1 MNIFGGIGSAI
12 SNGIS
17 AIGSALSSGISSLCS
32 SISSTGLGNAV
43 SAFVTKLGI
52 PTLFPQ
58 LQIVQTIV
66 LVANIVSK
74 IAECLG
80 LKKEKEDEPDEL
92 AMKAEKD
99 AAKPEDFDSIMEY
112 INHLKED
119 IALSKDDQ
127 MRLDRMSPEERSA
140 YRATGT
146 YLYTKAIN
154 EKLGFDKT
162 GLGNPELIGVTV
174 EILADLT
181 KVQPVLSPSDFVV
194 YCKHLQENG
203 LSLKQFSDYLHN
215 RSENLDIDEK
225 VQDALVAAMSELNPS
240 ITDEGINQKL
250 YALNIGG

>member
-1 MNIFGGIGSAI
+1 MGILSSI
-12 SNGIS
+12 RSGIS
-17 AIGSALSSGISSLCS
+17 AIGSAISSCASSLCS
-32 SISSTGLGNAV
+32 MISSTALSGAV
-43 SAFVTKLGI
+43 SSFVSKLCI
-52 PTLFPQ
+52 PALFPA
-58 LQIVQTIV
+58 LEIVQTIM
-66 LVANIVSK
+66 LVANVVCK

-99 AAKPEDFDSIMEY
+99 SAKPEDFDSTMEY
-112 INHLKED
+112 IKHLKED